1 MDPWRGGCGSE
12 GDGLVAISWIS
23 CGGVVCRQRQRRLS
37 VVGMCRRVWAC
48 GRVGVW
54 ACVCRRFVADG
65 NGAYVCPSISG
76 CDWVVASQVEVSR
89 TFGTALQSSLV
100 AATSNVGVANGRFEL
115 SSSVT
120 VPASIVDTVKTMWS
134 TNPFGSVGS
143 DDVSSTSIVEFS
155 VRDASSG
162 NDVALNGSV
171 SGRAA
176 DMPIVFWMA
185 VSPGE
190 YYFGCGY

>member
-1 MDPWRGGCGSE
+1 M
-12 GDGLVAISWIS
+12 
-23 CGGVVCRQRQRRLS
+23 
-37 VVGMCRRVWAC
+37 
-48 GRVGVW
+48 
-54 ACVCRRFVADG
+54 
-65 NGAYVCPSISG
+65 
-76 CDWVVASQVEVSR
+76 EVSR

-190 YYFGCGY
+190 YYFGCGCQCVRVRVCVFVLVVMSVSVSVLVFVFHMAIVLVLACIFASSLK